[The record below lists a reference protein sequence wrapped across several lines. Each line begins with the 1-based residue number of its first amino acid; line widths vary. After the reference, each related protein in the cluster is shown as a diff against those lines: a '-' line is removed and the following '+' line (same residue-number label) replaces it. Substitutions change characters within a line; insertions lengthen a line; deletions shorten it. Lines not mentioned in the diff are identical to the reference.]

1 MRWNTTGWLI
11 LVALLAIFCSQGTAS
26 AMSAFSR
33 KYKMQCDGCHT
44 SRLPELNAFGI
55 EFYKNGFALSK
66 QDDATKAGGG
76 QGTAGAPDAAGGKEK
91 VPSVKAA
98 EPKTAAKTGDGE
110 VSDAG
115 EEEEPPPK
123 PEPPPT
129 VVYRSK
135 SRDGTV
141 FFTDTPERRKDFFWK
156 QDDGEE
162 EPTAPRA
169 ERTVQPKM
177 RKTAAGR
184 QQAER
189 QGGGTGGVKVVGRER
204 FRNYEECMERQLIGA
219 KQPESGQEMMDLMM
233 AAEKRCAGYPLQK
246 R

>member
-33 KYKMQCDGCHT
+33 KYKMKCDGCHT
-44 SRLPELNAFGI
+44 SRVPELNEFGI

-66 QDDATKAGGG
+66 QDDATKAGAG
-76 QGTAGAPDAAGGKEK
+76 QGTAGAPDATGGKEK
-91 VPSVKAA
+91 VPVKT
-98 EPKTAAKTGDGE
+98 EPKTTANAGDSE

-123 PEPPPT
+123 KEVPPT

-141 FFTDTPERRKDFFWK
+141 FFTDTPERRRDFSWK

-162 EPTAPRA
+162 VPVAPRT
-169 ERTVQPKM
+169 EKTVQPKK
-177 RKTAAGR
+177 RKTAASR

-189 QGGGTGGVKVVGRER
+189 PGGEAGVKVVGKER
-204 FRNYEECMERQLIGA
+204 FRNYEECMEHQLIGA
-219 KQPESGQEMMDLMM
+219 EQPESGQEMMDLMM
-233 AAEKRCAGYPLQK
+233 AAEKRCSGYPLQK